1 MALVAAEETDIDVAA
16 IADQRTLSASDENRQ
31 PEKAAFF
38 DNFFYTPQRLKF
50 TFDEYQATYPPFDL
64 DI

>member
-1 MALVAAEETDIDVAA
+1 MAA
-16 IADQRTLSASDENRQ
+16 IADQRTLSASDESRQ

-38 DNFFYTPQRLKF
+38 DNFFYTPQRLKL
-50 TFDEYQATYPPFDL
+50 TFDEYQAAYPPFDL